1 MYMLKRIFWLALAGV
16 GGWLLYRI
24 WQQRQED
31 FGGTT
36 PLLAPLE
43 PYGRHIPPPAPAAAS
58 AVTSPDTSPAPAAA
72 SPATSLAPA
81 APAPISPAPSEQPA
95 ARPEAAELESVSGY
109 CARCKARRTIS
120 ETHEETTESGRRAA
134 RGTCPVCGAKMFT
147 FLPNKS

>member
-1 MYMLKRIFWLALAGV
+1 MLKRIFWLALIGV
-16 GGWLLYRI
+16 GCWLLYRL

-31 FGGTT
+31 FGGTP

-43 PYGRHIPPPAPAAAS
+43 PYGRHIPPPGPVASPPAASSAPPPAAAVSPAPPETAPAAAPTD
-58 AVTSPDTSPAPAAA
+58 AGDA
-72 SPATSLAPA
+72 
-81 APAPISPAPSEQPA
+81 
-95 ARPEAAELESVSGY
+95 EAITGY

-120 ETHEETTESGRRAA
+120 DPHEETTESGRRAA